1 MDEPE
6 DRWELG
12 SRGRVAG
19 GDELVRAA
27 KADGELRGDLA
38 RSHAGAEATGHLL
51 RAVVTGGEAEQ
62 PGVARDPQ
70 AVVTRIDVERADDRR
85 LAVGI
90 QPWDRQRR
98 AIGASLSLGAAA
110 PEQEERDDAADRE
123 DHQRDRHGADRGGR
137 RGRRPPVCGPRLL
150 ALWELGPTLARV
162 APCHRAPDAGAR
174 LAQPQDAGFCP
185 TGS

>member
-70 AVVTRIDVERADDRR
+70 AVVTRIDVARA
-85 LAVGI
+85 
-90 QPWDRQRR
+90 
-98 AIGASLSLGAAA
+98 
-110 PEQEERDDAADRE
+110 
-123 DHQRDRHGADRGGR
+123 HDRGWPSGSSH
-137 RGRRPPVCGPRLL
+137 GT
-150 ALWELGPTLARV
+150 ASAARSV
-162 APCHRAPDAGAR
+162 PLSCSVR
-174 LAQPQDAGFCP
+174 
-185 TGS
+185 